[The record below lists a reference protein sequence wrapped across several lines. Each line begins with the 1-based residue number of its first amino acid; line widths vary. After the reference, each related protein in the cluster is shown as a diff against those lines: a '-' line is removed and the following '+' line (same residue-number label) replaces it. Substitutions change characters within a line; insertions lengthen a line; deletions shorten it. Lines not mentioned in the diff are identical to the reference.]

1 MVIKC
6 NHLRDLFCEEILF
19 NINNNVCTCI
29 IALHVQFFISFWIVS
44 FSLHNDFEPLLI
56 VKAHVG
62 IVI

>member
-1 MVIKC
+1 M
-6 NHLRDLFCEEILF
+6 RDLFCEEILF